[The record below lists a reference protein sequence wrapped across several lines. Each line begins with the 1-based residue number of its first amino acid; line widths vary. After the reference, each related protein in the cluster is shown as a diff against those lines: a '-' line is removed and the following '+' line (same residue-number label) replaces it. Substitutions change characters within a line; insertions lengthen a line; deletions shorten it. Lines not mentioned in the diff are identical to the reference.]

1 MQNQDFS
8 YLYTEEERVRFDW
21 CRKEQGSWNYRPLIS
36 IVVPVYKTP
45 VRLLDEMI
53 GSVIR
58 QSYPKWELCIA
69 NASPKDRQLCEA
81 LAVWQKEDGRIRV
94 QELTENGGISTNTNA
109 CFAMVQG
116 EYTAMLDHDDML
128 TENALAEVVWL
139 LQKQPETDF
148 IYSDQDMLEE
158 DSSKRFNPLYK
169 PQWSKDCMYSGNYIT
184 HFSVLRTSL
193 IRKIGGWDPSTD
205 GAQDWDLFLK
215 AAEHTD
221 RIVGIPRIL
230 YHWRMAS
237 TSTASSMAT
246 KTYALEA
253 QLRAIRGHLHRVG
266 EMQADVEFYSQDIF
280 KIQVKWNR
288 THDRD
293 ISVIF
298 LDEDET
304 GDLATQIAMVRVML
318 QLREREIVVVSRSR
332 QRLDSLKGKEALVGE
347 RCRGL
352 RVAFANRAEGY
363 QNGATALECAG
374 NVGGNASSKMHIE
387 SREAGTANQ
396 KSEIL
401 LFLTDGLTALRRKS
415 LLELADWALYDQ
427 VAIAAPKYE
436 EENRVI
442 REMGIALTTDGPASM
457 FEGCFTDG
465 TTDCGK
471 NYWYRDVT
479 AVDDH
484 CFAIRREL
492 FEQVG
497 GFFPEEKA
505 VWGEKLTSEEKP
517 MPGAER
523 MLDFCLR
530 LRALGYRHMVSP
542 YAPVHLDT
550 TGRKMMMCDQFRV
563 HVSENA
569 WKAFCE
575 KHGIGEQDPYYRICF
590 SPVNRV

>member
-1 MQNQDFS
+1 MLQNQDFS
-8 YLYTEEERVRFDW
+8 YLYTEEERARFDW
-21 CRKEQGSWNYRPLIS
+21 CRREQGSWNYRPLIS

-45 VRLLDEMI
+45 VRLLNEMI
-53 GSVIR
+53 GSVVR
-58 QSYPKWELCIA
+58 QSYPQWELCIA
-69 NASPKDRQLCEA
+69 NASPEDGKLCEA
-81 LAVWQKEDGRIRV
+81 LAAWQREDGRIHV
-94 QELTENGGISTNTNA
+94 QELAENGGISANTNA

-148 IYSDQDMLEE
+148 LYSDQDMLEE

-193 IRKIGGWDPSTD
+193 IREIGGWDPSTD

-253 QLRAIRGHLHRVG
+253 QLRAIRGHLHRAG
-266 EMQADVEFYSQDIF
+266 EPQADVEFYSQDIF

-304 GDLATQIAMVRVML
+304 GDLASQIALVRVML
-318 QLREREIVVVSRSR
+318 QLREREIVVVSRSKE
-332 QRLDSLKGKEALVGE
+332 RLDGLKGKEALVGE
-347 RCRGL
+347 SCRGL
-352 RVAFANRAEGY
+352 RVFFANWAEGY
-363 QNGATALECAG
+363 QAGVEALGCAL
-374 NVGGNASSKMHIE
+374 ADIE
-387 SREAGTANQ
+387 SEL
-396 KSEIL
+396 L
-401 LFLTDGLTALRRKS
+401 LFMTDGLTALRRKS

-442 REMGIALTTDGPASM
+442 REMGLALTTDDPVSM

-479 AVDDH
+479 AVDYH

-492 FEQVG
+492 FGQVG
-497 GFFPEEKA
+497 GFFQREEPTFEISA
-505 VWGEKLTSEEKP
+505 SDLW
-517 MPGAER
+517 MF
-523 MLDFCLR
+523 DFCLR

-542 YAPVHLDT
+542 YAPMRLNT
-550 TGRKMMMCDQFRV
+550 GGRKTMMCDQIKEHVPEKAWRV
-563 HVSENA
+563 
-569 WKAFCE
+569 FCE
-575 KHGIGEQDPYYRICF
+575 KYGIGKYDSYYRK
-590 SPVNRV
+590 VVDKKEKEK

>member
-1 MQNQDFS
+1 MLQNQDFS
-8 YLYTEEERVRFDW
+8 YLYTEEERARFDW
-21 CRKEQGSWNYRPLIS
+21 CRREQGSWNYRPLIS

-45 VRLLDEMI
+45 VRLLNEMI
-53 GSVIR
+53 GSVVR
-58 QSYPKWELCIA
+58 QSYPQWELCIA
-69 NASPKDRQLCEA
+69 NASPEDGKLREA
-81 LAVWQKEDGRIRV
+81 LAAWQREDGRIHV
-94 QELTENGGISTNTNA
+94 QELAENGGISANTNA

-148 IYSDQDMLEE
+148 LYSDQDMLEE

-193 IRKIGGWDPSTD
+193 IREIGGWDPSTD

-253 QLRAIRGHLHRVG
+253 QLRAIRGHLHRAG
-266 EMQADVEFYSQDIF
+266 EPQADVEFYSQDIF

-304 GDLATQIAMVRVML
+304 GDLASQIAMVRVML
-318 QLREREIVVVSRSR
+318 QLREREIVVVSRSKE
-332 QRLDSLKGKEALVGE
+332 RLDGLKGKEALVGE
-347 RCRGL
+347 SCRGL
-352 RVAFANRAEGY
+352 RVSFANWAEGY
-363 QNGATALECAG
+363 QAGAAALRCVQEVAEGTDMDSRHGVAAG
-374 NVGGNASSKMHIE
+374 E
-387 SREAGTANQ
+387 L
-396 KSEIL
+396 L
-401 LFLTDGLTALRRKS
+401 LFVTDGLTALRRKS

-442 REMGIALTTDGPASM
+442 REMGLALTTDGPVSM

-479 AVDDH
+479 AVDYH

-497 GFFPEEKA
+497 GFFPGEER
-505 VWGEKLTSEEKP
+505 LFEEKP
-517 MPGAER
+517 VPGAER

-542 YAPVHLDT
+542 YVPVHLDT
-550 TGRKMMMCDQFRV
+550 AGRKMMMCDQIKAHVPEKVWRV
-563 HVSENA
+563 
-569 WKAFCE
+569 FCE
-575 KHGIGEQDPYYRICF
+575 KYGIGKYDSYYRK
-590 SPVNRV
+590 VVDKKEKEK

>member
-8 YLYTEEERVRFDW
+8 YLYTEEEQARFDW
-21 CRKEQGSWNYRPLIS
+21 CRREQGSWNYRPLIS

-45 VRLLDEMI
+45 VRLLNEMI
-53 GSVIR
+53 GSVVR
-58 QSYPKWELCIA
+58 QSYPQWELCIA
-69 NASPKDRQLCEA
+69 NASPEDRQLCEA
-81 LAVWQKEDGRIRV
+81 LAAWQREDGRIHV
-94 QELTENGGISTNTNA
+94 QELAENGGISANTNA

-169 PQWSKDCMYSGNYIT
+169 PQWSKDCMYAGNYIT

-193 IRKIGGWDPSTD
+193 IREIGGWDPSTD

-298 LDEDET
+298 LDEEET

-318 QLREREIVVVSRSR
+318 RLREKEIVVVSRSR

-347 RCRGL
+347 HCRGL
-352 RVAFANRAEGY
+352 CVAFANRAEGY

-374 NVGGNASSKMHIE
+374 NVGGNASSKMHME

-484 CFAIRREL
+484 CFAIRWEL
-492 FEQVG
+492 FDQVG

-505 VWGEKLTSEEKP
+505 VLGEKLTSEEKP
-517 MPGAER
+517 VPGAER

-550 TGRKMMMCDQFRV
+550 TGRKMMMCDQFRT

-569 WKAFCE
+569 CKAFCE
-575 KHGIGEQDPYYRICF
+575 KHGIGEQDPYYRKA
-590 SPVNRV
+590 

>member
-8 YLYTEEERVRFDW
+8 YLYTEEERARFDW
-21 CRKEQGSWNYRPLIS
+21 CRREQGSWNYRPLIS

-45 VRLLDEMI
+45 VRLLNEMI
-53 GSVIR
+53 GSVVR
-58 QSYPKWELCIA
+58 QSYPQWELCIA
-69 NASPKDRQLCEA
+69 NASPEDGKLCEA
-81 LAVWQKEDGRIRV
+81 LAAWQREDGRIHV
-94 QELTENGGISTNTNA
+94 QELAENGGISANTNA

-169 PQWSKDCMYSGNYIT
+169 PQWSKDCMYAGNYIT

-193 IRKIGGWDPSTD
+193 IREIGGWDPSTD

-221 RIVGIPRIL
+221 QIVGIPRIL

-253 QLRAIRGHLHRVG
+253 QLRAIRGHLHRAG
-266 EMQADVEFYSQDIF
+266 EPQADVEFYSRDIF

-288 THDRD
+288 IHDRD

-304 GDLATQIAMVRVML
+304 GDLASQIAMVRVML
-318 QLREREIVVVSRSR
+318 QLREREIVVVSRSQ
-332 QRLDSLKGKEALVGE
+332 QRLETLQGKEALVGE

-352 RVAFANRAEGY
+352 CVAFANRAEGY
-363 QNGATALECAG
+363 QVGATALE
-374 NVGGNASSKMHIE
+374 
-387 SREAGTANQ
+387 SRAAGTENQ

-442 REMGIALTTDGPASM
+442 REMGIALTTDGPLSM
-457 FEGCFTDG
+457 FAGGFTDG

-492 FEQVG
+492 FVQVG

-505 VWGEKLTSEEKP
+505 VLGEKLTSE
-517 MPGAER
+517 
-523 MLDFCLR
+523 
-530 LRALGYRHMVSP
+530 
-542 YAPVHLDT
+542 
-550 TGRKMMMCDQFRV
+550 
-563 HVSENA
+563 
-569 WKAFCE
+569 
-575 KHGIGEQDPYYRICF
+575 
-590 SPVNRV
+590 

>member
-8 YLYTEEERVRFDW
+8 YLYTEAERARFDW
-21 CRKEQGSWNYRPLIS
+21 CRREQESWNYRPLIS

-53 GSVIR
+53 GSVVR
-58 QSYPKWELCIA
+58 QSYPLWELCIA
-69 NASPKDRQLCEA
+69 NASPEDEKLCEA
-81 LAVWQKEDGRIRV
+81 LAAWQQKDSRIRV
-94 QELTENGGISTNTNA
+94 KELSENGGISANTNA

-139 LQKQPETDF
+139 LQEQPETDF

-193 IRKIGGWDPSTD
+193 IREIGGWDPSTD

-221 RIVGIPRIL
+221 QIVGIPRIL

-237 TSTASSMAT
+237 TSTASSMET

-253 QLRAIRGHLHRVG
+253 QLRAIRGHLHREG
-266 EMQADVEFYSQDIF
+266 EPQADVEFYSRDIF

-288 THDRD
+288 IHDRN

-318 QLREREIVVVSRSR
+318 QLQEKEIVVVSRSQ
-332 QRLDSLKGKEALVGE
+332 QRLETLQGKEALVGE

-352 RVAFANRAEGY
+352 CVSFANWAEGY

-550 TGRKMMMCDQFRV
+550 TGRKMMMCDQFRA

-575 KHGIGEQDPYYRICF
+575 KHGIGEQDPYYRVCF
-590 SPVNRV
+590 SPANRV

>member
-1 MQNQDFS
+1 MLQNQDFS
-8 YLYTEEERVRFDW
+8 YLYTEEERARFDW
-21 CRKEQGSWNYRPLIS
+21 CRREQGSWNYRPLIS

-45 VRLLDEMI
+45 VRLLNEMI
-53 GSVIR
+53 GSVVR
-58 QSYPKWELCIA
+58 QSYPQWELCIA
-69 NASPKDRQLCEA
+69 NASPEDGKLCEA
-81 LAVWQKEDGRIRV
+81 LAAWQREDGRIHV
-94 QELTENGGISTNTNA
+94 QELAENGGISANTNA

-148 IYSDQDMLEE
+148 LYSDQDMLEE

-193 IRKIGGWDPSTD
+193 IREIGGWDPSTD

-253 QLRAIRGHLHRVG
+253 QLRAIRGHLHRAG
-266 EMQADVEFYSQDIF
+266 EPQADVEFYSQDIF

-304 GDLATQIAMVRVML
+304 GDLATQIAMVSVML

-352 RVAFANRAEGY
+352 CVPFVNWAEGY
-363 QNGATALECAG
+363 QAGVEALENRAG
-374 NVGGNASSKMHIE
+374 ETADVK
-387 SREAGTANQ
+387 REL
-396 KSEIL
+396 L
-401 LFLTDGLTALRRKS
+401 LFLTDGLTSLRRKS

-442 REMGIALTTDGPASM
+442 REMGIALTTEDPVSM
-457 FEGCFTDG
+457 FAGCFTDG

-479 AVDDH
+479 AVDYH

-492 FEQVG
+492 FGQVG
-497 GFFPEEKA
+497 GFFQR
-505 VWGEKLTSEEKP
+505 EKP
-517 MPGAER
+517 TFEISGSDLW

-542 YAPVHLDT
+542 YAPMRLNT
-550 TGRKMMMCDQFRV
+550 GGRKTMMCDQIKEHVPEKAWRV
-563 HVSENA
+563 
-569 WKAFCE
+569 FCE
-575 KHGIGEQDPYYRICF
+575 KYGIGKYDSYYRK
-590 SPVNRV
+590 VVDKKEKDK

>member
-1 MQNQDFS
+1 MLQNQDFS
-8 YLYTEEERVRFDW
+8 YLYTEEEWARFDW
-21 CRKEQGSWNYRPLIS
+21 CRREQGSWNYRPLIS

-45 VRLLDEMI
+45 VRLLNEMI
-53 GSVIR
+53 GSVVR
-58 QSYPKWELCIA
+58 QSYPQWELCIA
-69 NASPKDRQLCEA
+69 NASPEDGKLCEA
-81 LAVWQKEDGRIRV
+81 LAAWQREDGRIHV
-94 QELTENGGISTNTNA
+94 QELAENGGISANTNA

-148 IYSDQDMLEE
+148 LYSDQDMLEE

-193 IRKIGGWDPSTD
+193 IREIGGWDPSTD

-253 QLRAIRGHLHRVG
+253 QLRAIRGHLHRAG
-266 EMQADVEFYSQDIF
+266 EPQADVEFYSQDIF

-298 LDEDET
+298 LDEEET

-318 QLREREIVVVSRSR
+318 RLREKEIVVVSRSR

-352 RVAFANRAEGY
+352 CVAFANRAEGY

-374 NVGGNASSKMHIE
+374 DVDGNASSKMHME

-492 FEQVG
+492 FGQVG
-497 GFFPEEKA
+497 GFFQREEPTFEISGSDL
-505 VWGEKLTSEEKP
+505 W
-517 MPGAER
+517 MF
-523 MLDFCLR
+523 DFCLR

-542 YAPVHLDT
+542 YAPMRLNT
-550 TGRKMMMCDQFRV
+550 GGRKTMMCKQIKTR
-563 HVSENA
+563 VSEKT
-569 WKAFCE
+569 WKIFCE
-575 KHGIGEQDPYYRICF
+575 KYGIGEQDPYYRKA
-590 SPVNRV
+590 

>member
-8 YLYTEEERVRFDW
+8 YLYTEAERARFDW
-21 CRKEQGSWNYRPLIS
+21 CRREQENWNYRPLIS

-53 GSVIR
+53 GSAIR
-58 QSYPKWELCIA
+58 QSYPQWELCIA
-69 NASPKDRQLCEA
+69 NASPEDRQLCEA
-81 LAVWQKEDGRIRV
+81 LAAWQREDGRIHV
-94 QELTENGGISTNTNA
+94 QELVENGGISANTNA

-148 IYSDQDMLEE
+148 LYSDQDMLEE

-193 IRKIGGWDPSTD
+193 IREIGGWDPSTD

-304 GDLATQIAMVRVML
+304 GDLASQIAMVRVML
-318 QLREREIVVVSRSR
+318 QLREREIVVVSRSKE
-332 QRLDSLKGKEALVGE
+332 RLDGLKGKEALVGE
-347 RCRGL
+347 SCRGL
-352 RVAFANRAEGY
+352 RVSFANWAEGY
-363 QNGATALECAG
+363 QAGVETLENRAGETAD
-374 NVGGNASSKMHIE
+374 VK
-387 SREAGTANQ
+387 REL
-396 KSEIL
+396 L
-401 LFLTDGLTALRRKS
+401 LFLTDGLTSLRRKS

-442 REMGIALTTDGPASM
+442 REMGIALTTEDPVSM
-457 FEGCFTDG
+457 FSGCFTDG

-479 AVDDH
+479 AVDYH

-492 FEQVG
+492 FGQVG
-497 GFFPEEKA
+497 GFFQREEPTFEISGSDL
-505 VWGEKLTSEEKP
+505 W
-517 MPGAER
+517 MF
-523 MLDFCLR
+523 DFCLR

-542 YAPVHLDT
+542 YAPMRLNT
-550 TGRKMMMCDQFRV
+550 GGRKTMMCDQIKE
-563 HVSENA
+563 HVPEKA
-569 WKAFCE
+569 WGVFCE
-575 KHGIGEQDPYYRICF
+575 KYGIGKYDSYYRK
-590 SPVNRV
+590 VVDKKEKEK

>member
-1 MQNQDFS
+1 MLQNQDFS
-8 YLYTEEERVRFDW
+8 YLYTEEERARFDW
-21 CRKEQGSWNYRPLIS
+21 CRREQGSWNYRPLIS

-45 VRLLDEMI
+45 VRLLNEMI
-53 GSVIR
+53 GSVVR
-58 QSYPKWELCIA
+58 QSYPQWELCIA
-69 NASPKDRQLCEA
+69 NASPEDGKLCEA
-81 LAVWQKEDGRIRV
+81 LAAWQREDGRIHV
-94 QELTENGGISTNTNA
+94 QELAENGGISANTNA

-193 IRKIGGWDPSTD
+193 IQKIGGWDPSTD

-253 QLRAIRGHLHRVG
+253 QLRAIRGHLHRAG
-266 EMQADVEFYSQDIF
+266 EPQADVEFYSQDIF

-298 LDEDET
+298 LDEDEI
-304 GDLATQIAMVRVML
+304 GDLASQIALVRVML
-318 QLREREIVVVSRSR
+318 QLREREIVVVSRSKE
-332 QRLDSLKGKEALVGE
+332 RLDGLKGKEALVGE
-347 RCRGL
+347 SCRGL
-352 RVAFANRAEGY
+352 RVSFANWAEGY
-363 QNGATALECAG
+363 QVGAAALRCVQEVAEGTDMDSRHGVAAG
-374 NVGGNASSKMHIE
+374 E
-387 SREAGTANQ
+387 L
-396 KSEIL
+396 L
-401 LFLTDGLTALRRKS
+401 LFVTDGLTALRRKS

-442 REMGIALTTDGPASM
+442 REMGIALTTEDPVSM
-457 FEGCFTDG
+457 FAGCFTDG

-479 AVDDH
+479 AVDYH

-492 FEQVG
+492 FGQVG
-497 GFFPEEKA
+497 GFFQREESTFEISGSDL
-505 VWGEKLTSEEKP
+505 W
-517 MPGAER
+517 MF
-523 MLDFCLR
+523 DFCLR

-542 YAPVHLDT
+542 YAPMRLNT
-550 TGRKMMMCDQFRV
+550 GGRKTMMCDQIKA
-563 HVSENA
+563 HVSEKV
-569 WKAFCE
+569 WRVFCE
-575 KHGIGEQDPYYRICF
+575 KYGIGKYDSYYRK
-590 SPVNRV
+590 VVDKKEKEK

>member
-1 MQNQDFS
+1 
-8 YLYTEEERVRFDW
+8 
-21 CRKEQGSWNYRPLIS
+21 
-36 IVVPVYKTP
+36 
-45 VRLLDEMI
+45 
-53 GSVIR
+53 
-58 QSYPKWELCIA
+58 
-69 NASPKDRQLCEA
+69 
-81 LAVWQKEDGRIRV
+81 
-94 QELTENGGISTNTNA
+94 
-109 CFAMVQG
+109 
-116 EYTAMLDHDDML
+116 
-128 TENALAEVVWL
+128 
-139 LQKQPETDF
+139 
-148 IYSDQDMLEE
+148 
-158 DSSKRFNPLYK
+158 
-169 PQWSKDCMYSGNYIT
+169 MYAGNYIT

-193 IRKIGGWDPSTD
+193 IQKIGGWDPSTD

-221 RIVGIPRIL
+221 QIVGIPRIL

-253 QLRAIRGHLHRVG
+253 QLRAIREHLHRAG
-266 EMQADVEFYSQDIF
+266 EPQADVEFYSQDIF

-288 THDRD
+288 THDGD

-298 LDEDET
+298 LDEDES

-318 QLREREIVVVSRSR
+318 QLREREIVVVSRSQ

-352 RVAFANRAEGY
+352 CVSFANWAEGY
-363 QNGATALECAG
+363 QAGATALE
-374 NVGGNASSKMHIE
+374 
-387 SREAGTANQ
+387 SRAAGTENQ

-442 REMGIALTTDGPASM
+442 REMGIALTTDGPVSM
-457 FEGCFTDG
+457 FAGGFTDG

-492 FEQVG
+492 FVQVG

-505 VWGEKLTSEEKP
+505 VLGEKLTSEEKP
-517 MPGAER
+517 VPGAER

-550 TGRKMMMCDQFRV
+550 TGRKMMMCDQFRT

-575 KHGIGEQDPYYRICF
+575 KHGIGEQDPYYRVCF
-590 SPVNRV
+590 SPANRV

>member
-1 MQNQDFS
+1 MLQNQDFS
-8 YLYTEEERVRFDW
+8 YLYTEEERARFDW
-21 CRKEQGSWNYRPLIS
+21 CRREQGSWNYRPLIS

-45 VRLLDEMI
+45 VRLLNEMI
-53 GSVIR
+53 GSVVR
-58 QSYPKWELCIA
+58 QSYPQWELCIA
-69 NASPKDRQLCEA
+69 NASPEDGKLCEA
-81 LAVWQKEDGRIRV
+81 LAAWQREDGRIHV
-94 QELTENGGISTNTNA
+94 QELAENGGISANTNA

-148 IYSDQDMLEE
+148 LYSDQDMLEE

-193 IRKIGGWDPSTD
+193 IREIGGWDPSTD

-253 QLRAIRGHLHRVG
+253 QLRAIRGHLHRAG
-266 EMQADVEFYSQDIF
+266 EPQADVEFYSQDIF

-304 GDLATQIAMVRVML
+304 GDLASQIAMVRVML
-318 QLREREIVVVSRSR
+318 QLREREIVVVSRSKE
-332 QRLDSLKGKEALVGE
+332 RLDGLKGKEALVGE
-347 RCRGL
+347 SCRGL
-352 RVAFANRAEGY
+352 RVSFANWAEGY
-363 QNGATALECAG
+363 QAGVEALENRAG
-374 NVGGNASSKMHIE
+374 ETADVK
-387 SREAGTANQ
+387 REL
-396 KSEIL
+396 L
-401 LFLTDGLTALRRKS
+401 LFLTDGLTSLRRKS
-415 LLELADWALYDQ
+415 LLELVDWALYDQ

-442 REMGIALTTDGPASM
+442 REMGIALTTEDPVSM
-457 FEGCFTDG
+457 FAGCFTDG

-479 AVDDH
+479 AVDYH

-492 FEQVG
+492 FGQVG
-497 GFFPEEKA
+497 GFFQREEPTFEISGSDL
-505 VWGEKLTSEEKP
+505 W
-517 MPGAER
+517 

-542 YAPVHLDT
+542 YAPMRLNT
-550 TGRKMMMCDQFRV
+550 GGRKTMMCDQIKE
-563 HVSENA
+563 HVPEKA
-569 WKAFCE
+569 WGVFCE
-575 KHGIGEQDPYYRICF
+575 KYGIGKYDSYYRK
-590 SPVNRV
+590 VVDKKEKEK

>member
-1 MQNQDFS
+1 MLQNQDFS
-8 YLYTEEERVRFDW
+8 YLYTEEERARFDW
-21 CRKEQGSWNYRPLIS
+21 CRREQGSWNYRPLIS

-45 VRLLDEMI
+45 VRLLNEMI
-53 GSVIR
+53 GSVVR
-58 QSYPKWELCIA
+58 QSYPQWELCIA
-69 NASPKDRQLCEA
+69 NASPEDGKLREA
-81 LAVWQKEDGRIRV
+81 LAAWQREDGRIHV
-94 QELTENGGISTNTNA
+94 QELAENGGISANTNA

-148 IYSDQDMLEE
+148 LYSDQDMLEE

-193 IRKIGGWDPSTD
+193 IREIGGWDPSTD

-253 QLRAIRGHLHRVG
+253 QLRAIRGHLHRAG
-266 EMQADVEFYSQDIF
+266 EPQADVEFYSQDIF

-304 GDLATQIAMVRVML
+304 GDLASQIALVRVML

-352 RVAFANRAEGY
+352 CVPFVNWAEGY
-363 QNGATALECAG
+363 QAGVEALENRAG
-374 NVGGNASSKMHIE
+374 ETADVK
-387 SREAGTANQ
+387 REL
-396 KSEIL
+396 L
-401 LFLTDGLTALRRKS
+401 LFLTDGLTSLRRKS
-415 LLELADWALYDQ
+415 LLELVDWALYDQ

-442 REMGIALTTDGPASM
+442 REMGIALTTEDPVSM
-457 FEGCFTDG
+457 FAGCFTDG

-479 AVDDH
+479 AVDYH

-492 FEQVG
+492 FGQVG
-497 GFFPEEKA
+497 GFFQREEPTFEISGSDL
-505 VWGEKLTSEEKP
+505 W
-517 MPGAER
+517 

-542 YAPVHLDT
+542 YAPMRLNT
-550 TGRKMMMCDQFRV
+550 GGRKTMMCDQIKE
-563 HVSENA
+563 HVPEKA
-569 WKAFCE
+569 WGVFCE
-575 KHGIGEQDPYYRICF
+575 KYGIGKYDSYYRK
-590 SPVNRV
+590 VVDKKEKEK

>member
-1 MQNQDFS
+1 
-8 YLYTEEERVRFDW
+8 
-21 CRKEQGSWNYRPLIS
+21 
-36 IVVPVYKTP
+36 
-45 VRLLDEMI
+45 MI
-53 GSVIR
+53 R
-58 QSYPKWELCIA
+58 E
-69 NASPKDRQLCEA
+69 
-81 LAVWQKEDGRIRV
+81 
-94 QELTENGGISTNTNA
+94 
-109 CFAMVQG
+109 
-116 EYTAMLDHDDML
+116 
-128 TENALAEVVWL
+128 
-139 LQKQPETDF
+139 
-148 IYSDQDMLEE
+148 
-158 DSSKRFNPLYK
+158 
-169 PQWSKDCMYSGNYIT
+169 
-184 HFSVLRTSL
+184 
-193 IRKIGGWDPSTD
+193 IGGWDPSTD

-318 QLREREIVVVSRSR
+318 QLREKEIVVVSRSR

-352 RVAFANRAEGY
+352 CVAFANRAEGY

-374 NVGGNASSKMHIE
+374 NVGGNASSKMHME

-415 LLELADWALYDQ
+415 LRELADWALYDQ

-492 FEQVG
+492 FGQVG

-505 VWGEKLTSEEKP
+505 VWGEKLSFEEKP
-517 MPGAER
+517 VPGAER

-550 TGRKMMMCDQFRV
+550 TGRKMMMCDQFRT

-575 KHGIGEQDPYYRICF
+575 KHGIGEQDPYYRKA
-590 SPVNRV
+590 

>member
-8 YLYTEEERVRFDW
+8 YLYTEEERARFDW
-21 CRKEQGSWNYRPLIS
+21 CRREQGSWNYRPLIS

-45 VRLLDEMI
+45 VRLLNEMI
-53 GSVIR
+53 GSVVR
-58 QSYPKWELCIA
+58 QSYPQWELCIA
-69 NASPKDRQLCEA
+69 NASPEDGKLCEA
-81 LAVWQKEDGRIRV
+81 LAAWQREDGRIHV
-94 QELTENGGISTNTNA
+94 QELAENGGISANTNA

-148 IYSDQDMLEE
+148 LYSDQDMLEE

-193 IRKIGGWDPSTD
+193 IREIGGWDPSTD

-253 QLRAIRGHLHRVG
+253 QLRAIRGHLHRAG
-266 EMQADVEFYSQDIF
+266 EPQADVEFYSQDIF

-304 GDLATQIAMVRVML
+304 GDLASQIALVRVML

-352 RVAFANRAEGY
+352 CVPFVNWAEGY
-363 QNGATALECAG
+363 QAGVEALENRAG
-374 NVGGNASSKMHIE
+374 ETADVK
-387 SREAGTANQ
+387 REL
-396 KSEIL
+396 L
-401 LFLTDGLTALRRKS
+401 LFLTDGLTSLRRKS
-415 LLELADWALYDQ
+415 LLELVDWALYDQ

-442 REMGIALTTDGPASM
+442 REMGIALTTEDPVSM
-457 FEGCFTDG
+457 FAGCFTDG

-479 AVDDH
+479 AVDYH

-492 FEQVG
+492 FGQVG
-497 GFFPEEKA
+497 GFFQREEPTFEISGSDL
-505 VWGEKLTSEEKP
+505 W
-517 MPGAER
+517 

-542 YAPVHLDT
+542 YAPMRLNT
-550 TGRKMMMCDQFRV
+550 GGRKTMMCDQIKE
-563 HVSENA
+563 HVPEKA
-569 WKAFCE
+569 WGVFCE
-575 KHGIGEQDPYYRICF
+575 KYGIGKYDSYYRK
-590 SPVNRV
+590 VVDKKEKEK

>member
-1 MQNQDFS
+1 MLQNQDFS
-8 YLYTEEERVRFDW
+8 YLYTEEERARFAQCQDA
-21 CRKEQGSWNYRPLIS
+21 QAGFGYRPLIS
-36 IVVPVYKTP
+36 VVVPVYKTP
-45 VRLLDEMI
+45 VRLLNEMI
-53 GSVIR
+53 GSVVR
-58 QSYPKWELCIA
+58 QSYPQWELCIA
-69 NASPKDRQLCEA
+69 NASPEDRQLCEA
-81 LAVWQKEDGRIRV
+81 LAAWQREDGRIHV
-94 QELTENGGISTNTNA
+94 QELVENGGISANTNA

-148 IYSDQDMLEE
+148 LYSDQDMLEE

-193 IRKIGGWDPSTD
+193 IREIGGWDPSTD

-237 TSTASSMAT
+237 TSTASSMST

-253 QLRAIRGHLHRVG
+253 QLRAIRGHLHRAG
-266 EMQADVEFYSQDIF
+266 EPQADVEFYSQDIF

-304 GDLATQIAMVRVML
+304 GDLASQIAMVRVML
-318 QLREREIVVVSRSR
+318 QLREREIVVVSRSKE
-332 QRLDSLKGKEALVGE
+332 RLDGLKGKEALVGE
-347 RCRGL
+347 SCRGL
-352 RVAFANRAEGY
+352 QVSFANWAEGY
-363 QNGATALECAG
+363 QAGVEALENRAG
-374 NVGGNASSKMHIE
+374 ETVDVK
-387 SREAGTANQ
+387 REL
-396 KSEIL
+396 L
-401 LFLTDGLTALRRKS
+401 LFLTDGLTSLRRKS

-442 REMGIALTTDGPASM
+442 REMGIALTTEDPVSM
-457 FEGCFTDG
+457 FAGCFTDG

-479 AVDDH
+479 AVDYH

-492 FEQVG
+492 FGQVS
-497 GFFPEEKA
+497 GFFQREEPTFEISGSDL
-505 VWGEKLTSEEKP
+505 W
-517 MPGAER
+517 MF
-523 MLDFCLR
+523 DFCLR

-542 YAPVHLDT
+542 YAPMRLNT
-550 TGRKMMMCDQFRV
+550 GGRKTMMCDQIKEHVPEKAWRV
-563 HVSENA
+563 
-569 WKAFCE
+569 FCE
-575 KHGIGEQDPYYRICF
+575 KYGIGKYDSYYRK
-590 SPVNRV
+590 VVDKKEKEK

>member
-8 YLYTEEERVRFDW
+8 YLYTEAERARFDW
-21 CRKEQGSWNYRPLIS
+21 CRKEQANWGYRPLIS

-53 GSVIR
+53 GSAVR
-58 QSYPKWELCIA
+58 QSYPCWELCIA
-69 NASPKDRQLCEA
+69 NASPEDRKLVEA
-81 LAVWQKEDGRIRV
+81 LAAWQKADGRIRV
-94 QELTENGGISTNTNA
+94 QELSENGGISANTNA

-139 LQKQPETDF
+139 LQEQPETDF

-184 HFSVLRTSL
+184 HFSVLRTAL
-193 IRKIGGWDPSTD
+193 IREIGGWDPSTD

-237 TSTASSMAT
+237 TSPASSMAT

-266 EMQADVEFYSQDIF
+266 EPQADVEFYSRDIF

-288 THDRD
+288 MHDRN
-293 ISVIF
+293 ISVVF

-304 GDLATQIAMVRVML
+304 GDLATQIAMVRIML
-318 QLREREIVVVSRSR
+318 QLREKEIMVVSRS
-332 QRLDSLKGKEALVGE
+332 QERLDGLQGKEALVGE

-352 RVAFANRAEGY
+352 CVAFANWAEGY
-363 QNGATALECAG
+363 QAGAEAMTKEELNAMSDVMSDAETDVLADTASA
-374 NVGGNASSKMHIE
+374 V
-387 SREAGTANQ
+387 
-396 KSEIL
+396 L

-415 LLELADWALYDQ
+415 ILELADWTLYDQ

-442 REMGIALTTDGPASM
+442 REMGLALTTDGPVSM
-457 FEGCFTDG
+457 FAGCFTDG
-465 TTDCGK
+465 TTDWGK

-479 AVDDH
+479 AVDYH

-492 FEQVG
+492 FAQVG
-497 GFFPEEKA
+497 GFFPKED
-505 VWGEKLTSEEKP
+505 GGSDLQ
-517 MPGAER
+517 

-530 LRALGYRHMVSP
+530 LRALGYRHMISP
-542 YAPVHLDT
+542 YAPMHLNTD
-550 TGRKMMMCDQFRV
+550 GRKMMMCSQIKA
-563 HVSENA
+563 HVSEKD

-575 KHGIGEQDPYYRICF
+575 KYGIGAQDPYYRK
-590 SPVNRV
+590 VDGEKEE

>member
-8 YLYTEEERVRFDW
+8 YLYTEEERARFDW
-21 CRKEQGSWNYRPLIS
+21 CRREQENWNYRPLIS

-45 VRLLDEMI
+45 VRLLNEMI
-53 GSVIR
+53 GSVVR
-58 QSYPKWELCIA
+58 QSYPQWELCIA
-69 NASPKDRQLCEA
+69 NASPEDGKLCEA
-81 LAVWQKEDGRIRV
+81 LAAWQREDGRIHV
-94 QELTENGGISTNTNA
+94 QELAENGGISANTNA

-148 IYSDQDMLEE
+148 LYSDQDMLEE

-193 IRKIGGWDPSTD
+193 IQKIGGWDPSTD

-253 QLRAIRGHLHRVG
+253 QLRAIRGHLHRAG
-266 EMQADVEFYSQDIF
+266 EPQADVEFYSQDIF

-304 GDLATQIAMVRVML
+304 GDLASQIALVRVML

-352 RVAFANRAEGY
+352 CVSFVNWAEGY
-363 QNGATALECAG
+363 QAGAAALRCVQEVAEGTDMDSRHGVAAG
-374 NVGGNASSKMHIE
+374 E
-387 SREAGTANQ
+387 L
-396 KSEIL
+396 L
-401 LFLTDGLTALRRKS
+401 LFVTDGLTALRRKS

-442 REMGIALTTDGPASM
+442 REMGLALTTDGPVSM

-479 AVDDH
+479 AVDYH

-497 GFFPEEKA
+497 GFFPGEER
-505 VWGEKLTSEEKP
+505 LFEEKP
-517 MPGAER
+517 VPGAER

-542 YAPVHLDT
+542 YVPVHLDT
-550 TGRKMMMCDQFRV
+550 AGRKMMMCDQIKAHVPEKVWRV
-563 HVSENA
+563 
-569 WKAFCE
+569 FCE
-575 KHGIGEQDPYYRICF
+575 KYGIGKYDSYYRK
-590 SPVNRV
+590 VVDKKEKENE